1 MRLLVPSADRDG
13 RADCRF
19 GLTTRARFA
28 CQNHRPAREKRP
40 RQATHVCRRRTCFL
54 RRRWALVSPTGRLK
68 FPCLLLPESSIL
80 CQHVHAVPSGN
91 PIPPAS
97 ASEPSGARV
106 STTSLPSRG
115 WSLPTVFIFFR
126 SPWSS
131 TAPCPYHSPSLSP
144 FLFFSAISLRIPR
157 RVAILF
163 FYF

>member
-1 MRLLVPSADRDG
+1 MGPHRVGWPIVTSRYCKLQSLRPLLSALAGVGRVIRLESSWICSLANPPRARREQKPSLSCAFRRILLLVMRFLVPSADRDG

-80 CQHVHAVPSGN
+80 CQHVHAV
-91 PIPPAS
+91 
-97 ASEPSGARV
+97 
-106 STTSLPSRG
+106 LP
-115 WSLPTVFIFFR
+115 LAF
-126 SPWSS
+126 
-131 TAPCPYHSPSLSP
+131 A
-144 FLFFSAISLRIPR
+144 
-157 RVAILF
+157 
-163 FYF
+163 